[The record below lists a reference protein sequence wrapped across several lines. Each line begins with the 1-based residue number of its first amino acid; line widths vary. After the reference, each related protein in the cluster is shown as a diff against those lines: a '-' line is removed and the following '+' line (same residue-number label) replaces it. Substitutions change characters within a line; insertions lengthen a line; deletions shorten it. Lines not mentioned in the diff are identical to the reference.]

1 MLEKPADPE
10 AVRLSPLAS
19 IGTTA
24 AAVAL
29 GPGLTVRGLTG
40 AV

>member
-1 MLEKPADPE
+1 MLEKPANPE
-10 AVRLSPLAS
+10 AVQVSSLAS

-24 AAVAL
+24 VVVAL
-29 GPGLTVRGLTG
+29 GLGLAVRGLTG